1 MKKIMI
7 LITLCLT
14 AAISAGCGKE
24 EYKAADI
31 DESVDKCEVCQM
43 QVGDNEYAVQIQLK
57 DKKTL
62 KFDDLGDL
70 FVWKQKNGTEQIGA
84 EFVRDYHTKVWMP
97 LENATYVY
105 DKSIRT
111 PMAYGVISFAKKDEA
126 ETFVSEHGKGQIMTS
141 GELDGHQWES
151 DKEMMKEMHGGHN
164 HDDGGMNHDG
174 DTHGDQEH
182 EEHDGNQE
190 HKEHK

>member
-1 MKKIMI
+1 MKKMLTI
-7 LITLCLT
+7 ITLCLT
-14 AAISAGCGKE
+14 IAISAGCGKE

-31 DESVDKCEVCQM
+31 DENVDKCEVCQM

-70 FVWKQKNGTEQIGA
+70 FLWKQKNGTEQIGA
-84 EFVRDYHTKVWMP
+84 QFVRDYHTKAWIL
-97 LENATYVY
+97 LENATYIY

-111 PMAYGVISFAKKDEA
+111 PMAYGVISFAEKADA
-126 ETFVSEHGKGQIMTS
+126 EKFVSEQGSGQIMTS
-141 GELDGHQWES
+141 ENLDGHKWES
-151 DKEMMKEMHGGHN
+151 DKEMMKKMHGDQK
-164 HDDGGMNHDG
+164 HDDGNMDHEGEAHE
-174 DTHGDQEH
+174 DQEH
-182 EEHDGNQE
+182 EGKDDSPG

>member
-1 MKKIMI
+1 MKKIMT

-14 AAISAGCGKE
+14 VAISAACGKE
-24 EYKAADI
+24 EYKAANI

-43 QVGDNEYAVQIQLK
+43 QIGDNAYAVQIQLK

-111 PMAYGVISFAKKDEA
+111 PMAFGVISFAKKDDA
-126 ETFVSEHGKGQIMTS
+126 EKFVSEHGNGEIMIS
-141 GELDGHQWES
+141 EDLNGHKWES
-151 DKEMMKEMHGGHN
+151 DKEMMKEMH
-164 HDDGGMNHDG
+164 DGEMNHEG
-174 DTHGDQEH
+174 DAHGDQEH
-182 EEHDGNQE
+182 DSNQE